1 MREAELEKKLVER
14 VKELGGEAL
23 KFVSPG
29 NAGVPD
35 RIILMRSGRI
45 YFAEVKAPGE
55 CLRPLQRRRKKQL
68 EQLGFKVFVV
78 DSMKSL
84 GGMINEIKNRGT

>member
-14 VKELGGEAL
+14 IKELGGEAL

>member
-29 NAGVPD
+29 NAGMPD

-45 YFAEVKAPGE
+45 YFAEVKAPGK

-78 DSMKSL
+78 DSLDELEVML
-84 GGMINEIKNRGT
+84 DAICPT